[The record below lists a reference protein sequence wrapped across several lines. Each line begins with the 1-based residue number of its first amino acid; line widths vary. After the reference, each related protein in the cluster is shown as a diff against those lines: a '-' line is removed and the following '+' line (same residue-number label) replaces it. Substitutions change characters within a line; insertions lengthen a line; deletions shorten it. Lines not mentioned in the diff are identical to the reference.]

1 MATST
6 PYAPAEY
13 AFAAS
18 IPAMPTPVPQIVAA
32 LRTVDTLDG
41 LSDEEFAWLAKN
53 GIERTVPTGFMLFRE
68 GDAPI
73 GMNILLKGEV
83 HIRRSGGGNGMF
95 FIARMGQ
102 ISGVLPYSRMK
113 GYGGNG
119 FSVGDLWSLD
129 IPKELF
135 PEMLASIPSMA
146 QRCVSVLLNRVRE
159 VTRIEMQAD
168 KLTALGKLAA
178 NLAHELN
185 NPASAAQRSAASL
198 FNELRE
204 YGDRK
209 FALGATCVS
218 TQTCTR
224 FQNWVDRSR
233 SEMADYTRPDPNRGP
248 LDTVDREAQILDWLE
263 RHHVP
268 DAWSIAPLIAETSF
282 PLSHL
287 DEFAAMFPDEV
298 LAPAMAT
305 FASSLRVERMAE
317 TVVNSTVRI
326 FDFISAIK
334 DYSYMDQAPIQDIDV
349 AQSLD
354 RTLTMF
360 ASRLEH
366 VRIERRYDRDL
377 PQISAYGSEL
387 NQVWTE
393 LISNALDAMENRG
406 TLTLTTTQFGEMI
419 CVEICNT
426 GPGIAPENLNRI
438 FEPFFT
444 TKQPGK
450 GIGMG
455 LDAVARI
462 VQKHNGMVT
471 VASQLNSTCFQV
483 RVPTER
489 AEAY

>member
-6 PYAPAEY
+6 PSAPSEIAFALTPAE
-13 AFAAS
+13 
-18 IPAMPTPVPQIVAA
+18 PTPIPGIVDA
-32 LRTVDTLDG
+32 LRGVETLDG
-41 LSDEEFAWLAKN
+41 LTDQEYGWMAEH
-53 GIERTVPTGFMLFRE
+53 GIERKAPTGSLLFRE

-73 GMNILLKGEV
+73 GMNIVLKGEV
-83 HIRRSGGGNGMF
+83 HIRRTGSGNAMF
-95 FIARMGQ
+95 FVARMGQ
-102 ISGVLPYSRMK
+102 ISGILPYSRMK
-113 GYGGNG
+113 GYGGSG
-119 FSVGDLWSLD
+119 FSVGELWALD

-135 PEMLASIPSMA
+135 PEMLAAIPSMA
-146 QRCVSVLLNRVRE
+146 QRCVTVMLNRVRE
-159 VTRIEMQAD
+159 VTRMEMQAD

-224 FQNWVDRSR
+224 FQDWTERVRK
-233 SEMADYTRPDPNRGP
+233 EMADYTQPDLTRGP
-248 LDTVDREAQILDWLE
+248 LDTVDREAEILAWLE

-268 DAWSIAPLIAETSF
+268 DAWSIAPLIAETKF

-287 DEFAAMFPDEV
+287 DEFAAMFPEAV

-366 VRIERRYDRDL
+366 VTVERRYTRDL

-387 NQVWTE
+387 NQAWTE
-393 LISNALDAMENRG
+393 LISNALDAMEERG
-406 TLTLTTTQFGEMI
+406 TLSISTSQFGEMI
-419 CVEICNT
+419 CVEFCNT

-444 TKQPGK
+444 TKAPGK

-462 VQKHNGMVT
+462 VQKHSGIIT
-471 VASQLNSTCFQV
+471 VDSMLDSTCFQV
-483 RVPTER
+483 RVPIER